1 MSARS
6 RLGRLIVALTA
17 ALVLASTAPAC
28 SNLAAS
34 TGSEEDRIAATAHS
48 QVQTTRLVAEAAL
61 EDPPAPTVTLT
72 VILDEALTELT
83 GVRDDLAA
91 HPGGHETLLT
101 LLEDS
106 IGLVDRTETAVA
118 DADRDAL
125 REARRQA
132 AALAAALEDES
143 ETL

>member
-1 MSARS
+1 MGARS
-6 RLGRLIVALTA
+6 RLRRLAALTA
-17 ALVLASTAPAC
+17 ALALALTASAC

-34 TGSEEDRIAATAHS
+34 TGDEEDRFVATAHS

-61 EDPPAPTVTLT
+61 EDPPAPAVTLT
-72 VILDEALTELT
+72 VILDEARTELT

-91 HPGGHETLLT
+91 RPGGHETLMT
-101 LLEDS
+101 LLDDS
-106 IGLVDRTETAVA
+106 IGLVDRTRSAVE

-132 AALAAALEDES
+132 AALAVAFEDES
-143 ETL
+143 ELL

>member
-1 MSARS
+1 MGARS
-6 RLGRLIVALTA
+6 RLRRLAALTA
-17 ALVLASTAPAC
+17 ALALALTAPAC

-34 TGSEEDRIAATAHS
+34 TGDEEDRFVATAHS

-61 EDPPAPTVTLT
+61 EDPPAPAVTLT
-72 VILDEALTELT
+72 VILDEARTELT

-91 HPGGHETLLT
+91 RPGGHETLMT
-101 LLEDS
+101 LLDDS
-106 IGLVDRTETAVA
+106 IGLVDRTRSAVE

-132 AALAAALEDES
+132 SALAVAFEDES
-143 ETL
+143 ELL